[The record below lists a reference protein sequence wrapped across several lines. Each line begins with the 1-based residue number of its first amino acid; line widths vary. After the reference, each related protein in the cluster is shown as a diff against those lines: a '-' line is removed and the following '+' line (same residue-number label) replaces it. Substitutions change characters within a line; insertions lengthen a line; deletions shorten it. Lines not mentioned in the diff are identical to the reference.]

1 VPVPPARPGKP
12 GQAAR
17 PGQAPIESETDALVR
32 AKREKEQLGL
42 EVKEAEEELERV
54 KARYDQYFIGFERRE
69 PKRERDEIRK
79 RVMLLKDAFTRNAA
93 LKFRIQALHARYLSY
108 ERLWVRSAREKE
120 EGTYRR
126 DIFKARLRAKDAKEA
141 REAAQ
146 GAAGVHPAPSSPA
159 ANTPAAG
166 PAGPPASAS
175 QAARPGAAPPASP
188 AAKVPPVP
196 ATPAAAPDPRM
207 RALYDAYIT
216 AKKQCGED
224 VSRISFD
231 AVSRSVSKQIPE
243 LMARYKA
250 KSVDFRVEVKEGR
263 AVLKAIPKV

>member
-1 VPVPPARPGKP
+1 MAIPPARPG
-12 GQAAR
+12 R
-17 PGQAPIESETDALVR
+17 PGQPGRLGPAPLESEADALVR

-42 EVKEAEEELERV
+42 ELKDAEEELERV

-79 RVMLLKDAFTRNAA
+79 RVMLLKEAFTRNAA

-126 DIFKARLRAKDAKEA
+126 DIFKARLRAKGPGEA
-141 REAAQ
+141 TPEA
-146 GAAGVHPAPSSPA
+146 G
-159 ANTPAAG
+159 TAG
-166 PAGPPASAS
+166 PAQS
-175 QAARPGAAPPASP
+175 AAPPAP
-188 AAKVPPVP
+188 Q
-196 ATPAAAPDPRM
+196 AAPPRPPSPPPGAAGDGQL
-207 RALYDAYIT
+207 RALYDAYVA

-224 VSRISFD
+224 VSKLSYD
-231 AVSRSVSKQIPE
+231 AVARTVTKQIPE
-243 LMARYKA
+243 LMAKYKA
-250 KSVDFRVEVKEGR
+250 KSVDFRVEVKDGR

>member
-1 VPVPPARPGKP
+1 VAIPPARPG
-12 GQAAR
+12 R
-17 PGQAPIESETDALVR
+17 PGQPGRLGPAPLESEADALVR

-42 EVKEAEEELERV
+42 ELKDAEEELERV

-79 RVMLLKDAFTRNAA
+79 RVMLLKEAFTRNAA

-126 DIFKARLRAKDAKEA
+126 DIFKARLRAKGPGEA
-141 REAAQ
+141 TPEA
-146 GAAGVHPAPSSPA
+146 G
-159 ANTPAAG
+159 TAG
-166 PAGPPASAS
+166 PAQS
-175 QAARPGAAPPASP
+175 AAPPAP
-188 AAKVPPVP
+188 Q
-196 ATPAAAPDPRM
+196 AAPPRPPSPPPGAAGDGQL
-207 RALYDAYIT
+207 RALYDAYVA

-224 VSRISFD
+224 VSKLSYD
-231 AVSRSVSKQIPE
+231 AVARTVTKQIPE
-243 LMARYKA
+243 LMAKYKA
-250 KSVDFRVEVKEGR
+250 KSVDFRVEVKDGR

>member
-1 VPVPPARPGKP
+1 MAIPPARPG
-12 GQAAR
+12 R
-17 PGQAPIESETDALVR
+17 PGQPGRLGPAPLESEADALVR

-42 EVKEAEEELERV
+42 ELKDAEEELERV

-79 RVMLLKDAFTRNAA
+79 RVMLLKEAFTRNAA

-126 DIFKARLRAKDAKEA
+126 DIFKARLRAKGPGEA
-141 REAAQ
+141 TPEA
-146 GAAGVHPAPSSPA
+146 G
-159 ANTPAAG
+159 TAG
-166 PAGPPASAS
+166 PVQS
-175 QAARPGAAPPASP
+175 AAPPAP
-188 AAKVPPVP
+188 Q
-196 ATPAAAPDPRM
+196 AAPPRPPSPPPGAAGDGQL
-207 RALYDAYIT
+207 RALYDAYVA

-224 VSRISFD
+224 VSKLSYD
-231 AVSRSVSKQIPE
+231 AVARTVTKQIPE
-243 LMARYKA
+243 LMAKYKA
-250 KSVDFRVEVKEGR
+250 KSVDFRVEVKDGR

>member
-1 VPVPPARPGKP
+1 VAIPPARPG
-12 GQAAR
+12 R
-17 PGQAPIESETDALVR
+17 PGQPGRLGPAPLESEADALVR

-42 EVKEAEEELERV
+42 ELKDAEEELERV

-79 RVMLLKDAFTRNAA
+79 RVMLLKEAFTRNAA

-126 DIFKARLRAKDAKEA
+126 DIFKARLRAKGPGEA
-141 REAAQ
+141 TPEA
-146 GAAGVHPAPSSPA
+146 G
-159 ANTPAAG
+159 TAG
-166 PAGPPASAS
+166 PVQS
-175 QAARPGAAPPASP
+175 AAPPAP
-188 AAKVPPVP
+188 Q
-196 ATPAAAPDPRM
+196 AAPPRPPSPPPGAAGDGQL
-207 RALYDAYIT
+207 RALYAAYVA

-224 VSRISFD
+224 VSKLSYD
-231 AVSRSVSKQIPE
+231 AVARTVTKQIPE
-243 LMARYKA
+243 LMAKYKA
-250 KSVDFRVEVKEGR
+250 KSVDFRVEVKDGR